1 MSVNKWLA
9 HPLSQI
15 AIALVALPFLTLG
28 LGFTYS
34 VASEVAIF
42 ALIGLGFNLLLGYTG
57 LVSFGHGA
65 YVGIAAY
72 TVALLQIYLLPGGF
86 ILPILLAVL
95 LSALLGLVIGFL
107 SLRRRGV
114 YFSLLTLAFTA
125 MVYYIA
131 FRWTSFTGGENGLGG
146 FKRPVLLGLDLDDQL
161 KYYCLVAA
169 VVMFSAWLALRVV
182 QSPFGSVLVAIRENE
197 QRATFLGYSVRR
209 YKLLAFVLSTTLA
222 GLGGALLAFLKYFV
236 SADMVHV
243 NFSGE
248 ILAMCIIGGMRNFL
262 GPALGALFFIL
273 FRELLSEY
281 TVAWQFYFGL
291 LFMAF
296 ILFSPSGL
304 IGLGAR
310 LLAPFR
316 RHQDLL
322 AAMASRIAPKLDQGV
337 PDFLKAH
344 AAKGLESLVLECRE
358 VAKRFGHFVAVAQ
371 VSLQVQRGRLQ
382 SLIGPNGAGKTT
394 LFNVLS
400 GMYPPDSGTL
410 TFLGESIGGMPAER
424 VVARGL
430 SRSFQVTNLFQGLSV
445 FENLRLS
452 IQAGDPRRFS
462 VWHSARRLAEVN
474 RQTEELVRFL
484 GLEGVEAAQVA
495 DLSYGGQRLMEIGLA
510 LGARPRM
517 LLLDEPLAG
526 LSADER
532 ERVVGLV
539 KSLVPYMG
547 VLLIE
552 HDIDRVFAFSDSITV
567 MNNGEVLVDGQPELV
582 RNHPKVHEVYLGSG
596 VGPRIRSQSLAAAPD
611 ARPILRLEEVNTYY
625 GKSHILYDV
634 SLEVREKEVVA
645 LVGRN
650 GAGKSST
657 FKSIMGLVP
666 PRQGRVFFAD
676 QPIQGWPPEE
686 VARLGIGL
694 VPQGRRL
701 FPNLTVEENLFLGG
715 LKRSRS
721 GGVHWSRER
730 IYEYFPK
737 LRRRMDTK
745 ADVLSGGEQ
754 QMVAIARALTGQVK
768 FLLLDEPFEGLSPAV
783 KDEVYRSIDQLR
795 GEISILIVEH
805 DLDQV
810 LSLADRVYVLD
821 RGRVTHEGPAAPL
834 LTDLEFRK
842 QVLWL

>member
-1 MSVNKWLA
+1 MKRFTWLR
-9 HPLSQI
+9 HPLVQM
-15 AIALVALPFLTLG
+15 AIGLALLPLLTDG

-34 VASEVAIF
+34 VASEVA
-42 ALIGLGFNLLLGYTG
+42 LVTLVGLGLNLLLGYGG

-72 TVALLQIYLLPGGF
+72 TAALLQIHLLPAGF
-86 ILPILLAVL
+86 FLPIGLAVL
-95 LSALLGLVIGFL
+95 LSALLGLAIGFL
-107 SLRRRGV
+107 ILRRRGV

-125 MVYYIA
+125 MIYYIA

-146 FKRPVLLGLDLDDQL
+146 FTRPVVLGVDLNDQRL
-161 KYYCLVAA
+161 FYVLVAG
-169 VVMFSAWLALRVV
+169 VVLAAAWFALRVV

-197 QRATFLGYSVRR
+197 QRALFLGYPVRR
-209 YKLLAFVLSTTLA
+209 YKLLAFVLSTTFA

-236 SADMVHV
+236 SADLVHV
-243 NFSGE
+243 TFSGE
-248 ILAMCIIGGMRNFL
+248 ILAMCIIGGMRHFL
-262 GPALGALFFIL
+262 GPALGALFFVL
-273 FRELLSEY
+273 FREFLSEH

-291 LFMAF
+291 LFMGF
-296 ILFSPSGL
+296 ILFSPTGL
-304 IGLGAR
+304 IGLGTR

-316 RHQDLL
+316 RHQDRL
-322 AAMASRIAPKLDQGV
+322 AAMASRVAPTLGQGV
-337 PDFLKAH
+337 PEFLRAH
-344 AAKGLESLVLECRE
+344 AGDRPNGLLLECRG
-358 VAKRFGHFVAVAQ
+358 VGKRFGHFHAVAG
-371 VSLQVQRGRLQ
+371 LDLRVQRGRLQ

-400 GMYPPDSGTL
+400 GMYPPDAGTL
-410 TFLGESIGGMPAER
+410 TFLGKPIGGLPPER
-424 VVARGL
+424 VVSQGL

-445 FENLRLS
+445 LENLRLS
-452 IQAGDPRRFS
+452 VQAADPRRFS
-462 VWHSARRLAEVN
+462 VWHSAQRLAAVN
-474 RQTEELVRFL
+474 RQTSSLVRFL
-484 GLEGVEAAQVA
+484 GLEGVEGAQVS
-495 DLSYGGQRLMEIGLA
+495 DLSYGGQRLLEIGMA
-510 LGARPRM
+510 LGAKPRL

-532 ERVVGLV
+532 ERVVALV
-539 KSLVPYMG
+539 KTLVPYMG

-567 MNNGEVLVDGQPELV
+567 MNNGEVLVDSEPEV
-582 RNHPKVHEVYLGSG
+582 VKNHPQVQEVYLGSG
-596 VGPRIRSQSLAAAPD
+596 SKGRLRTGAPAGARAGQS
-611 ARPILRLEEVNTYY
+611 ILRLEGVNLYY

-634 SLEVREKEVVA
+634 SMEVRDKEVVA

-666 PRQGRVFFAD
+666 PRAGRVLFAD
-676 QPIQGWPPEE
+676 QPIQHRSPEE
-686 VARLGIGL
+686 VARLGMGL

-701 FPNLTVEENLFLGG
+701 FPNLTVQENLFLGA
-715 LKRSRS
+715 LRRSQ
-721 GGVHWSRER
+721 GDGAHWDRER
-730 IYEYFPK
+730 IFEYFPK
-737 LRRRMDTK
+737 LRPLLDTK

-754 QMVAIARALTGQVK
+754 QMVAIARALSGHVK
-768 FLLLDEPFEGLSPAV
+768 CLLLDEPFEGLSPVV
-783 KDEVYRSIDQLR
+783 KEEVSRSIDQLR